1 HGGVFKEDLG
11 GVLRYVGGKGKTFEV
26 DPDHLCWW
34 FLKELAESCGEYGEI
49 QCIYYLNP
57 NNSLAHGF
65 TKVYDDEEVR
75 RMGEVASKFRSVE
88 LYVSHGSGAELGA
101 QISPTE
107 VHSQRPKKLTP
118 KRAPQLLTRKSPNKK
133 ESFIESNTKDLTPT
147 EPASTEVPLFTL
159 NQKNQAGLDSE
170 NQINVITPTTSEY
183 DKFVS
188 LIQTRINTLSGDNLQ
203 VNHESQVT
211 TTIVPEGY
219 EWEDNRPDSPIPWQ
233 DLLGPYSSSEG
244 SDSDFE
250 PADAESDDDLSIND
264 EVEEEE
270 LFEVGESEGGVKVSE
285 TTEKVQRDAEE
296 GRVAGEDNSQLVQTG
311 PSTEEGHLS
320 DCYDSDED
328 INTPSDSDEDDTG
341 FKISDKG
348 RQQRLGVD
356 CAGGCLF
363 RLYASWDTRRATFV
377 LKTVKGEHTC
387 VRNMERNKQLRTG
400 WIAKQLLEVFKSR
413 PHWPAK
419 DIIECIRLR
428 YRMMVKKAFAYKVKY
443 RAHRLLHGSMKDH
456 YNKVGQYLQAIKDS
470 SPGTDIKLI
479 TFEKPSHSSL
489 IFQRLYVCFD
499 GVKKGWIEGRDVND
513 QMYSIAWAVVEGEN
527 NLSWN
532 WFLTELQASLS
543 LAEDEGLVVISD
555 EHQAILN
562 GVKSVFPKAEHRH
575 YARHIFA
582 LWHKTYRGDE
592 MKYISWKIAKSYNMA
607 DYTEALAELR
617 EACEEAANAFVRNV
631 EEWVDTCYHKSVY
644 MKAYGG
650 AIPSIEGER
659 HWKGHNKRKFPNN
672 AITEEPQA
680 QPKRLRGRPQK
691 NASSHPQTVP
701 DISSQVHHDT
711 TAEPTRLGRGGR
723 VIRGGRGRNSGRGGS
738 SASTAGASSG
748 GVTNSRGGSS
758 GAPRG
763 RGGSSGAPRGRGGRG
778 KSVQPSP
785 QGQGVLFAADG
796 SVMINAPGT
805 SGGPRFMETQMSDF
819 TKG

>member
-1 HGGVFKEDLG
+1 KFLHGGVFKEDLG

-107 VHSQRPKKLTP
+107 FHSQRPKKLTP
-118 KRAPQLLTRKSPNKK
+118 KRAPQLPTRKSPNKK
-133 ESFIESNTKDLTPT
+133 ESFIESNTKDMTPI
-147 EPASTEVPLFTL
+147 EPSSTEVPLFTL
-159 NQKNQAGLDSE
+159 NQKNEACLDSE
-170 NQINVITPTTSEY
+170 NQINVTTPTTSEY
-183 DKFVS
+183 DKFIS

-211 TTIVPEGY
+211 TTTVPEGY
-219 EWEDNRPDSPIPWQ
+219 EWEDNRLDSPIPWQ
-233 DLLGPYSSSEG
+233 DLLGPCSSSEG
-244 SDSDFE
+244 SDSDFK
-250 PADAESDDDLSIND
+250 PADAESDDDSSIND
-264 EVEEEE
+264 EFEEEE
-270 LFEVGESEGGVKVSE
+270 LFEVGESEGGVEGDDEDVETSDEEYHIVREKVKGYNKQVSE
-285 TTEKVQRDAEE
+285 TTKKVQRDAEE
-296 GRVAGEDNSQLVQTG
+296 GRVAGEDKSQLVQTG
-311 PSTEEGHLS
+311 PSNEEGHLS

-341 FKISDKG
+341 QHRRLRQKLLVPANTDFSVFQWKVGQKFATRKDFKQAVAKYGIAQGRNVGFKISDKG

-356 CAGGCLF
+356 CAGGCPF

-400 WIAKQLLEVFKSR
+400 WIAEQLLEVFKSR

-479 TFEKPSHSSL
+479 TFEKPSHSSP

-499 GVKKGWIEGRDVND
+499 GVKKGWIEGCRRVICVDACFLKTFLGGQLMSAVGRDGND
-513 QMYSIAWAVVEGEN
+513 QMCPIAWAVVEGEN

-543 LAEDEGLVVISD
+543 LSEGEGLVVISD
-555 EHQAILN
+555 EHQVSFKL
-562 GVKSVFPKAEHRH
+562 
-575 YARHIFA
+575 
-582 LWHKTYRGDE
+582 
-592 MKYISWKIAKSYNMA
+592 
-607 DYTEALAELR
+607 
-617 EACEEAANAFVRNV
+617 
-631 EEWVDTCYHKSVY
+631 
-644 MKAYGG
+644 
-650 AIPSIEGER
+650 SI
-659 HWKGHNKRKFPNN
+659 
-672 AITEEPQA
+672 
-680 QPKRLRGRPQK
+680 
-691 NASSHPQTVP
+691 
-701 DISSQVHHDT
+701 
-711 TAEPTRLGRGGR
+711 
-723 VIRGGRGRNSGRGGS
+723 
-738 SASTAGASSG
+738 
-748 GVTNSRGGSS
+748 
-758 GAPRG
+758 
-763 RGGSSGAPRGRGGRG
+763 
-778 KSVQPSP
+778 
-785 QGQGVLFAADG
+785 
-796 SVMINAPGT
+796 
-805 SGGPRFMETQMSDF
+805 
-819 TKG
+819 TK

>member
-1 HGGVFKEDLG
+1 

-49 QCIYYLNP
+49 QCIYYLKP

-101 QISPTE
+101 KISPTE

-118 KRAPQLLTRKSPNKK
+118 KRAPQLPTKKSPNKK
-133 ESFIESNTKDLTPT
+133 ESFIESNTNDLNPT

-170 NQINVITPTTSEY
+170 DQINVTTPTTSEY
-183 DKFVS
+183 DKF
-188 LIQTRINTLSGDNLQ
+188 
-203 VNHESQVT
+203 
-211 TTIVPEGY
+211 
-219 EWEDNRPDSPIPWQ
+219 Q

-250 PADAESDDDLSIND
+250 PTDAESDDDSSIND

-270 LFEVGESEGGVKVSE
+270 LFEVGESEGGVEGEDKDVETSDEEYHIVREKVKGYNKQVSE
-285 TTEKVQRDAEE
+285 TTKKVQRDAKE
-296 GRVAGEDNSQLVQTG
+296 GRVGGEDKSQLVQTG

-341 FKISDKG
+341 QHRRLRQKLLVPANTDFSVFQWKVGQKFATRNDFKQAVAKYGIAQGRNVGFKISDKG
-348 RQQRLGVD
+348 RQQRLGVN
-356 CAGGCLF
+356 CAGGCPF

-377 LKTVKGEHTC
+377 LKTVKGST
-387 VRNMERNKQLRTG
+387 
-400 WIAKQLLEVFKSR
+400 
-413 PHWPAK
+413 
-419 DIIECIRLR
+419 
-428 YRMMVKKAFAYKVKY
+428 
-443 RAHRLLHGSMKDH
+443 
-456 YNKVGQYLQAIKDS
+456 
-470 SPGTDIKLI
+470 
-479 TFEKPSHSSL
+479 
-489 IFQRLYVCFD
+489 
-499 GVKKGWIEGRDVND
+499 
-513 QMYSIAWAVVEGEN
+513 
-527 NLSWN
+527 
-532 WFLTELQASLS
+532 
-543 LAEDEGLVVISD
+543 LV
-555 EHQAILN
+555 
-562 GVKSVFPKAEHRH
+562 
-575 YARHIFA
+575 
-582 LWHKTYRGDE
+582 
-592 MKYISWKIAKSYNMA
+592 
-607 DYTEALAELR
+607 
-617 EACEEAANAFVRNV
+617 NV

-659 HWKGHNKRKFPNN
+659 HWSGVLLPLDPPPIKIGPGRPRKKRIKDPYENPKKPGKLTKHGIEMTCQKCKRKGHNKRKCPNN
-672 AITEEPQA
+672 AIIGEPQA
-680 QPKRLRGRPQK
+680 QPKRPRGRPKK

-701 DISSQVHHDT
+701 DISSQFHHDT

-723 VIRGGRGRNSGRGGS
+723 VIRGGRGGNNDRGGS

-785 QGQGVLFAADG
+785 QGKGVLFAADG
-796 SVMINAPGT
+796 SVMIN
-805 SGGPRFMETQMSDF
+805 
-819 TKG
+819 

>member
-1 HGGVFKEDLG
+1 MPAISGNCYCWEDLG
-11 GVLRYVGGKGKTFEV
+11 GGLRYMGGKGKTFEV

-75 RMGEVASKFRSVE
+75 RLGK
-88 LYVSHGSGAELGA
+88 LHLNSGAELGA

-107 VHSQRPKKLTP
+107 VYSQRPKKLTP
-118 KRAPQLLTRKSPNKK
+118 KRAPQLPTRKSPNKK

-170 NQINVITPTTSEY
+170 NQINVTTPTTSEY
-183 DKFVS
+183 DKFV
-188 LIQTRINTLSGDNLQ
+188 
-203 VNHESQVT
+203 T
-211 TTIVPEGY
+211 TTTVPEGY
-219 EWEDNRPDSPIPWQ
+219 EWEENRPDSSIPWQ
-233 DLLGPYSSSEG
+233 DLLGPYNSSEG
-244 SDSDFE
+244 SNSDFE
-250 PADAESDDDLSIND
+250 PADVESDDDSSIND
-264 EVEEEE
+264 EFKEEE
-270 LFEVGESEGGVKVSE
+270 LFEVGESEGGVEGDDEDVETSDEEYHIVREKVKGYNKQVSE
-285 TTEKVQRDAEE
+285 TTKKVQRDAEE
-296 GRVAGEDNSQLVQTG
+296 GRVAGEDKSQLVQTG

-320 DCYDSDED
+320 DCYDSYED
-328 INTPSDSDEDDTG
+328 INTPSDSDEDDTVAKYGIAQGRNVG

-348 RQQRLGVD
+348 RQQRLGVN
-356 CAGGCLF
+356 CAGGCPF

-400 WIAKQLLEVFKSR
+400 WIAEQLLEVFKSR

-470 SPGTDIKLI
+470 
-479 TFEKPSHSSL
+479 
-489 IFQRLYVCFD
+489 
-499 GVKKGWIEGRDVND
+499 N
-513 QMYSIAWAVVEGEN
+513 
-527 NLSWN
+527 
-532 WFLTELQASLS
+532 
-543 LAEDEGLVVISD
+543 
-555 EHQAILN
+555 
-562 GVKSVFPKAEHRH
+562 
-575 YARHIFA
+575 
-582 LWHKTYRGDE
+582 
-592 MKYISWKIAKSYNMA
+592 
-607 DYTEALAELR
+607 YTEALAELR
-617 EACEEAANAFVRNV
+617 EACEEEANAFVRNV

-650 AIPSIEGER
+650 AIPPVEGEM
-659 HWKGHNKRKFPNN
+659 HWSGVLLPLDPPPIKIGPGRPRKKRIKDPYENLKKPGKLTKHGIEMTCQKCKRKGHNKRKCPNN
-672 AITEEPQA
+672 ASTEEPQA
-680 QPKRLRGRPQK
+680 QPKRLR
-691 NASSHPQTVP
+691 
-701 DISSQVHHDT
+701 VHHDT

-723 VIRGGRGRNSGRGGS
+723 VIRGGRGGNNGRGGS
-738 SASTAGASSG
+738 SASTTGASSG
-748 GVTNSRGGSS
+748 GVTNSKGGSS

-763 RGGSSGAPRGRGGRG
+763 RGGSSGAPRGRSGRG

-785 QGQGVLFAADG
+785 QGQGVLFATDG

-805 SGGPRFMETQMSDF
+805 SGGLRFMETQMRDF
-819 TKG
+819 SKG

>member
-1 HGGVFKEDLG
+1 MAEGVTLKFWHGCVFKEDLG

-49 QCIYYLNP
+49 QSIYYLNP
-57 NNSLAHGF
+57 SNSLAHGF

-118 KRAPQLLTRKSPNKK
+118 KTAPQLPTRKNPNKK
-133 ESFIESNTKDLTPT
+133 ESCIESNTKDLTPT

-159 NQKNQAGLDSE
+159 NQINQAGLDSE
-170 NQINVITPTTSEY
+170 NQINVTTPTTSKY

-203 VNHESQVT
+203 VNHESHVT
-211 TTIVPEGY
+211 TTTVPEGY

-250 PADAESDDDLSIND
+250 PTDAESDDDSSIND

-270 LFEVGESEGGVKVSE
+270 LFEVGESEGGVEGDDEDVE
-285 TTEKVQRDAEE
+285 TSDEEYHILREKVK
-296 GRVAGEDNSQLVQTG
+296 
-311 PSTEEGHLS
+311 EGHLS

-328 INTPSDSDEDDTG
+328 INTPSDNDEDDTGQHRRLRQKLWVPANTDFSVFQWKVEQKFATRKDFKQAVAKYGIAQGRNVG

-356 CAGGCLF
+356 CAGGCPF

-400 WIAKQLLEVFKSR
+400 WIAEQLLEVFKSR
-413 PHWPAK
+413 PHWPVK
-419 DIIECIRLR
+419 DIIECIKLR

-470 SPGTDIKLI
+470 T
-479 TFEKPSHSSL
+479 
-489 IFQRLYVCFD
+489 
-499 GVKKGWIEGRDVND
+499 
-513 QMYSIAWAVVEGEN
+513 
-527 NLSWN
+527 
-532 WFLTELQASLS
+532 
-543 LAEDEGLVVISD
+543 
-555 EHQAILN
+555 
-562 GVKSVFPKAEHRH
+562 
-575 YARHIFA
+575 
-582 LWHKTYRGDE
+582 
-592 MKYISWKIAKSYNMA
+592 
-607 DYTEALAELR
+607 
-617 EACEEAANAFVRNV
+617 
-631 EEWVDTCYHKSVY
+631 
-644 MKAYGG
+644 YGG
-650 AIPSIEGER
+650 AIPPIEGER
-659 HWKGHNKRKFPNN
+659 HWSGVLLPLDPPPIKIGPGRRRKKRIKDPYENPKKPGKLTKHGIEMTCQKCKRKGHNKRKCPNN

-680 QPKRLRGRPQK
+680 QPKRPRGRSKK
-691 NASSHPQTVP
+691 NACSHPQTVP

-723 VIRGGRGRNSGRGGS
+723 VIRGGRGGNSGRGGS
-738 SASTAGASSG
+738 SASTAGVSSG

-763 RGGSSGAPRGRGGRG
+763 RGGNSGAPRGRGGRG

-805 SGGPRFMETQMSDF
+805 SGGPKVMETQMRDF